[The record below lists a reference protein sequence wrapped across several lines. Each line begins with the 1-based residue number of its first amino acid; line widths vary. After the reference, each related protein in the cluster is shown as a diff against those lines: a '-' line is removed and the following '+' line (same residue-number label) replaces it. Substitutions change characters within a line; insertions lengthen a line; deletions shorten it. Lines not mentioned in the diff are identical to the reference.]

1 MRLGSAI
8 KFPEARAVT
17 TTCAGAG
24 GGGARTEQ
32 QRRLAEEVIVGI
44 ILIPQLHQQL
54 LQPRPVSVLSN
65 GTFISLRHLIC
76 CLRNKFNSCF
86 EHGVQVVLNDFCS
99 PKLLEVSSALSR
111 GANPAHHH
119 RIRVAL

>member
-44 ILIPQLHQQL
+44 ILIPQLDQQL
-54 LQPRPVSVLSN
+54 LQPRPVSILSS
-65 GTFISLRHLIC
+65 GTFISLHHLI
-76 CLRNKFNSCF
+76 
-86 EHGVQVVLNDFCS
+86 
-99 PKLLEVSSALSR
+99 
-111 GANPAHHH
+111 
-119 RIRVAL
+119 